1 MKNVIDFLWIL
12 IPLLILLGTVIGN
25 IFVCLAIILE
35 KRLRNITNYF
45 LMSLAITDLMVA
57 LFVMPLSI
65 LKFIKGYFPLHS
77 VYCLIWTCLDVLFCT
92 SSIMHLCAIS
102 IDRYLSLRYPFKF
115 GLHKTKLRMILK
127 IALVWLLSITMSL
140 PVSLM
145 YVKVT

>member
-12 IPLLILLGTVIGN
+12 ISLLLLLGTVIGN

-65 LKFIKGYFPLHS
+65 LKLIKG
-77 VYCLIWTCLDVLFCT
+77 
-92 SSIMHLCAIS
+92 
-102 IDRYLSLRYPFKF
+102 
-115 GLHKTKLRMILK
+115 K
-127 IALVWLLSITMSL
+127 IN
-140 PVSLM
+140 
-145 YVKVT
+145 